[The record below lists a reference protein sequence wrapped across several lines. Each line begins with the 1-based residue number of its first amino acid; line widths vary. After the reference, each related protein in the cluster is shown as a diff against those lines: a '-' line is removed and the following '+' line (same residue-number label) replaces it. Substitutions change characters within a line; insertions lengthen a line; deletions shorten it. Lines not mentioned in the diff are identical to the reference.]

1 MNTYILE
8 EFILQNIVLVIF
20 GIGFILACIGEYTCI
35 CEYIQRK
42 DELDEIS
49 KLKLKKI
56 FKFTYNIFYNGNK
69 EETKQKT
76 ISFCKEVQ
84 RKRLIN
90 EKYDL
95 IKGA

>member
-1 MNTYILE
+1 MSTYILE

-20 GIGFILACIGEYTCI
+20 GIGFVIACIGELF
-35 CEYIQRK
+35 QRR
-42 DELDEIS
+42 DEIDDIS
-49 KLKLKKI
+49 KQKLKKI
-56 FKFTYNIFYNGNK
+56 YKSAYNIFWNGNK

-76 ISFCKEVQ
+76 ISFCKEVH

>member
-1 MNTYILE
+1 MSTYILE
-8 EFILQNIVLVIF
+8 EFILQNIVLVVF
-20 GIGFILACIGEYTCI
+20 GIGFILACVN
-35 CEYIQRK
+35 EYIQRK
-42 DELDEIS
+42 QELDEIS
-49 KLKLKKI
+49 KQKLKKI
-56 FKFTYNIFYNGNK
+56 YKFTYDILYNGDK

-76 ISFCKEVQ
+76 ISFCKEVH

>member
-1 MNTYILE
+1 MNTHILE
-8 EFILQNIVLVIF
+8 EFILQNILLVF
-20 GIGFILACIGEYTCI
+20 WGIGFILACIN
-35 CEYIQRK
+35 EYIQRK

-49 KLKLKKI
+49 KQKLKKI
-56 FKFTYNIFYNGNK
+56 YKFTYNILYNGNK

-76 ISFCKEVQ
+76 ISFCKEVH

>member
-1 MNTYILE
+1 MSTYILE

-20 GIGFILACIGEYTCI
+20 GIGLVIACIN
-35 CEYIQRK
+35 EYIQRK
-42 DELDEIS
+42 QELDEIS
-49 KLKLKKI
+49 QLKLKKI
-56 FKFTYNIFYNGNK
+56 FKFAYNVFWNGNK

-76 ISFCKEVQ
+76 ISFCKEVK
-84 RKRLIN
+84 KRNLIN

>member
-1 MNTYILE
+1 MSTHILE
-8 EFILQNIVLVIF
+8 EFILQNILLVFF
-20 GIGFILACIGEYTCI
+20 GIGFICVCVNEYT
-35 CEYIQRK
+35 QRK

-49 KLKLKKI
+49 KQKLKKI
-56 FKFTYNIFYNGNK
+56 FKFAYNNIFWNESK
-69 EETKQKT
+69 EERKQKT
-76 ISFCKEVQ
+76 ISLCKEIQ

>member
-1 MNTYILE
+1 MSTHILE
-8 EFILQNIVLVIF
+8 EFILQNILLVFF
-20 GIGFILACIGEYTCI
+20 GIGFICACVNEYT
-35 CEYIQRK
+35 QRK

-56 FKFTYNIFYNGNK
+56 FKFAYNVFWNGNK
-69 EETKQKT
+69 EETKKKT
-76 ISFCKEVQ
+76 ISFCKEIQ
-84 RKRLIN
+84 KRNLIN

>member
-1 MNTYILE
+1 MNTFIQE

-20 GIGFILACIGEYTCI
+20 GIGFIIACIN
-35 CEYIQRK
+35 EYIQRK
-42 DELDEIS
+42 QELDEIS
-49 KLKLKKI
+49 QLKLKKI
-56 FKFTYNIFYNGNK
+56 FKFAYKVFDNGNK
-69 EETKQKT
+69 EETKKKT
-76 ISFCKEVQ
+76 ISFCKEIQ

>member
-1 MNTYILE
+1 MSTHIYE

-20 GIGFILACIGEYTCI
+20 GIGFVIACIGEYI
-35 CEYIQRK
+35 ERK
-42 DELDEIS
+42 QELDEIS
-49 KLKLKKI
+49 QLKLKKI
-56 FKFTYNIFYNGNK
+56 FKFAYNVFWNGNK

-76 ISFCKEVQ
+76 ISFCKEV
-84 RKRLIN
+84 RRRNLIN

>member
-20 GIGFILACIGEYTCI
+20 GIGFILVCIN
-35 CEYIQRK
+35 EYIQRK

-49 KLKLKKI
+49 QLKLKKI
-56 FKFTYNIFYNGNK
+56 FKFAYNVFWNGNK

-76 ISFCKEVQ
+76 ISFCKEV
-84 RKRLIN
+84 RRRNLIN

>member
-20 GIGFILACIGEYTCI
+20 GIGFIIACIN
-35 CEYIQRK
+35 EYIQRK
-42 DELDEIS
+42 QELDEIS
-49 KLKLKKI
+49 QLKLKKI
-56 FKFTYNIFYNGNK
+56 FKFAYNNIFWNESK
-69 EETKQKT
+69 EERKQKT
-76 ISFCKEVQ
+76 ISLCKEIQ

>member
-8 EFILQNIVLVIF
+8 EFILQNILLVFF
-20 GIGFILACIGEYTCI
+20 GIGFVIACIGEYI
-35 CEYIQRK
+35 ERK
-42 DELDEIS
+42 QELDEIS
-49 KLKLKKI
+49 QLKLKKI
-56 FKFTYNIFYNGNK
+56 FKFAYNVFWNGNK

-76 ISFCKEVQ
+76 ISFCKEVH